1 LEDHVPS
8 RPIES
13 LASLICVLTLLM
25 CQNLAAQAT
34 AAKAPP
40 AESPAKKWA
49 APRTPDGQPDLQGT
63 WTNATVTPFQRPA
76 QLGTKQFFTAEEAAT
91 FEKQRVEQGNVDRIE
106 GERGASD
113 LARRSYNNFWTDR
126 GTHVAKTMHT
136 SLVVDPPDGKVPPF
150 TPEAQMRFD
159 AVRAYL
165 AQHTADSPEDRYLS
179 ERCILFGAAGPPM
192 LPEPYNNNYEI
203 VQSRGFV
210 AIAVEMNHETRIVPL
225 DGSPHLPAQI
235 RQWTGDS
242 RGHWEGDTLVVD
254 STNFKFND
262 QSRFGVGYL
271 DGMTDENLHVVERF
285 RRTDPSTIMY
295 QATVDDPSVYTKP
308 WTVEISIAKRTDR
321 IFEYA
326 CHEGNYG
333 MIGILSGARAEEKK
347 AAGVT
352 PKP

>member
-1 LEDHVPS
+1 
-8 RPIES
+8 
-13 LASLICVLTLLM
+13 
-25 CQNLAAQAT
+25 
-34 AAKAPP
+34 
-40 AESPAKKWA
+40 
-49 APRTPDGQPDLQGT
+49 
-63 WTNATVTPFQRPA
+63 
-76 QLGTKQFFTAEEAAT
+76 LGTKQFFTPEEAAA

-113 LARRSYNNFWTDR
+113 LARRAYNNFWTDR

-150 TPEAQMRFD
+150 TPEAQKRFD

-165 AQHTADSPEDRYLS
+165 AQHTADSPADRYLS

-225 DGSPHLPAQI
+225 DGSAHLPPQI

-254 STNFKFND
+254 TTNFKFND

-285 RRTDPSTIMY
+285 RRTDPSTIIY
-295 QATVDDPSVYTKP
+295 QATVDDASVYTRP
-308 WTVEISIAKRTDR
+308 WTVEISMAKRTDR

-347 AAGVT
+347 AAGGT
-352 PKP
+352 RKP